1 MAIQN
6 DLSKQS
12 KALKIRSDDAVAI
25 HDDSARSPDEGTSD
39 SKPSWFTPK
48 RCLCNESPFRCLSLL
63 DGFLDSILSVKLPE
77 RKPNSQPSRFT
88 PKSLSLL
95 AIFCVINLINYI
107 DRGAIATN
115 GVNGSRG
122 KCTADGKCTPGSGI
136 HFLVMYL
143 SLRMASRGH
152 FNLSNFEDGVLSS
165 AFMVGVLVAS
175 PIFAS
180 FAKSYN
186 PFRLIGVGL
195 SVWTLA
201 VIGCGG
207 SLNFW
212 MIVVFRMF
220 VGVGEASFISLAAPF
235 IDDNAPVSQSY
246 RIDFEHL
253 DDILKAAW
261 LGIFYMC
268 IPTGIA
274 LGYVYGGLVF
284 HLYAAIFTI
293 ISSQVGVH
301 LGWRVAFFV
310 EAVLMLPFVILGFV
324 IKPLNLKEALIAGK
338 KVGILAGNEKNNDS
352 SLDKTPLPKDKV
364 KPLNQFTRFWK
375 DLRAL
380 LREKVF
386 ITNVLGYVAYNF
398 VIGAYSYWGP
408 KAGYGIYHMKNADM
422 VFGGMTVIC
431 GILGTI
437 AGGLVLDRMS
447 PTLSNAFKLL
457 SGTTLLG
464 AIFCFA
470 AFWSRNLYG
479 FIALF
484 AVGELF
490 VFATQGP
497 VNFVCLR
504 CIEPS
509 LRALSMALSTVSI
522 HIFGDVP
529 SSPIVGVIQDH
540 LDNWRVTSLILT
552 SILFLASAI
561 WFVGIFLKGEDKF
574 NKDNEGQ
581 AAADINSNLTPLPEG
596 ETIPTKAQEFV

>member
-1 MAIQN
+1 MCTPM
-6 DLSKQS
+6 S
-12 KALKIRSDDAVAI
+12 RSRHWGRHPLAFILAT
-25 HDDSARSPDEGTSD
+25 SAT
-39 SKPSWFTPK
+39 
-48 RCLCNESPFRCLSLL
+48 L
-63 DGFLDSILSVKLPE
+63 
-77 RKPNSQPSRFT
+77 SQPTFELENLLFGFDVY
-88 PKSLSLL
+88 PFLL
-95 AIFCVINLINYI
+95 AS
-107 DRGAIATN
+107 IAT
-115 GVNGSRG
+115 
-122 KCTADGKCTPGSGI
+122 PI
-136 HFLVMYL
+136 HGCIGGYL
-143 SLRMASRGH
+143 SSH
-152 FNLSNFEDGVLSS
+152 V
-165 AFMVGVLVAS
+165 
-175 PIFAS
+175 
-180 FAKSYN
+180 
-186 PFRLIGVGL
+186 
-195 SVWTLA
+195 
-201 VIGCGG
+201 
-207 SLNFW
+207 
-212 MIVVFRMF
+212 
-220 VGVGEASFISLAAPF
+220 
-235 IDDNAPVSQSY
+235 
-246 RIDFEHL
+246 H
-253 DDILKAAW
+253 
-261 LGIFYMC
+261 
-268 IPTGIA
+268 
-274 LGYVYGGLVF
+274 
-284 HLYAAIFTI
+284 AAIFTI

-324 IKPLNLKEALIAGK
+324 IKPLNLKGFTPAELEKASPSEERLGSKVEGK

-437 AGGLVLDRMS
+437 AGGLVLDKMN

-457 SGTTLLG
+457 SGATLLG

-574 NKDNEGQ
+574 NKDIDGQ
-581 AAADINSNLTPLPEG
+581 AAADINSNLTPLREG